1 MTLSDVSIR
10 RPVFATVISLML
22 VILGLVSLSRLSV
35 REYPDVDPVFVS
47 VTTDYRGAGAA
58 IVENKI
64 TQVIEDRI
72 AGLEGIEALRSSSR
86 DGRSAINIEFSADR
100 DVDAA
105 ANDVRDRVGR
115 VVDDLPEE
123 ASPPEIQKAESGSDA
138 IMYLNL
144 SSDRMSVLELT
155 DYAERVLLDQLS
167 AVPGVARVSINGER
181 RQAVRIWIDRQALAA
196 RALTVADIEAALR
209 RENVELPAGRL
220 ESSER
225 EFSLRTDTGLARVE
239 DFRRLAIGRG
249 ADGSLVR
256 MGDVARVE
264 LGAENDRSVARTLG
278 LPGISLGVEQ
288 MSKANTLEVARLV
301 RETIDRIQ
309 PGLPEGMLLS
319 VNFDRAVFIDASLQE
334 VLFALGIS
342 LTMVLI
348 VIFLFLGNLRAT
360 LVPAVTIPISI
371 VATCIFM
378 YVMGYSI
385 NVLTLLGMVLAI
397 GLVVDDAI
405 VVLENI
411 FRRIEA
417 GQKPL
422 LAAIDGSREIGFAVI
437 ATTLVLI
444 SVFVPISFLPGSIG
458 RLFREFGFTLAA
470 AVLFSCLVALTLTP
484 AMASRMF
491 REGEQRG
498 AFAQRIDG
506 FFRRLAGVY
515 ERRLGGLLHR
525 PWLPVAAAA
534 ALVGAA
540 MLAFSSLPREFAP
553 SEDRGAMRLE
563 LDAPEGATLDYT
575 ERQLAAMEEILFRE
589 QQRYGDI
596 RRFTLRIGSGGS
608 GGNTEVNEAR
618 GFLILQDWS
627 ERRRSSADVAASLTQ
642 QFAALPG
649 ARASAYTPQGL
660 GSRSFG
666 RPVQVVIGGPDYDT
680 LASWSDRLL
689 DAARAN
695 PGLVGVDTNYRERKP
710 QIQVA
715 VDRDRAAELGVSLE
729 TVGRTLET
737 VLGSR
742 VVTTYID
749 RGREYRVILQG
760 QAADRAGPSDLQ
772 NLYVRSSR
780 GDELI
785 PLANLIELTETS
797 GPVQLNRFDRLR
809 AITISASLAPGYTL
823 GEAVRY
829 FQDLVRDELPPT
841 ARLSFDGE
849 SREYLRTQGQ
859 LWTTFLFAIA
869 IVFLVL
875 AAQFESFRHPA
886 VIMTTVPLAVTGAFV
901 GLWLYRLAGQ
911 PMSVNVFSQ
920 IAMIMLI
927 GIAAK
932 NGVLIVEFANQL
944 RDRGLGRIEAVVR
957 SAAIRLRPVLMTSLC
972 TAFGSLPLLLASG
985 AGAEQ
990 REPIGVVVFFGT
1002 TISVLLTLF
1011 VVPAVYALV
1020 ARDHRSPQYL
1030 SGLIDRLRGA
1040 EGARDDASLVSS
1052 VAAPSQAYEK

>member
-22 VILGLVSLSRLSV
+22 VILGLVSLTRIAV
-35 REYPDVDPVFVS
+35 REYPDVDAVFVS

-72 AGLEGIEALRSSSR
+72 AGLEGIEAIRSSSR
-86 DGRSAINIEFSADR
+86 DGRSSINIEFSADR

-115 VVDDLPEE
+115 VIDDLPEE
-123 ASPPEIQKAESGSDA
+123 ASPPEIQKAESGPEA
-138 IMYLNL
+138 VVFLNL

-155 DYAERVLLDQLS
+155 DYADRVLTDQLS
-167 AVPGVARVSINGER
+167 AIPGVARVGLYGER

-196 RALTVADIEAALR
+196 RALTVADIESALR

-225 EFSLRTDTGLARVE
+225 EFALRTDTGLANVE
-239 DFRRLAIGRG
+239 DFRRLALGRG
-249 ADGSLVR
+249 PDGYVVR
-256 MGDVARVE
+256 LGDVARVE
-264 LGAENDRSVARTLG
+264 LGAENERTVARTLG
-278 LPGISLGVEQ
+278 LPGITLGVEQ
-288 MSKANTLEVARLV
+288 MSKANTLEVAELV
-301 RETIDRIQ
+301 RETVGRLQ
-309 PGLPEGMLLS
+309 SGLPEGMALTI
-319 VNFDRAVFIDASLQE
+319 NFDRAVFIDSSLRE
-334 VLFALGIS
+334 VEIALGIS
-342 LTMVLI
+342 LSMVLL
-348 VIFLFLGNLRAT
+348 VIYLFLGNLRAT

-371 VATCIFM
+371 IATFLFM
-378 YVMGYSI
+378 DVMGYSI

-422 LAAIDGSREIGFAVI
+422 LAALDGSREIGFAVI

-470 AVLFSCLVALTLTP
+470 AVAFSCLIALTLTP

-491 REGEQRG
+491 REGEQRSR
-498 AFAQRIDG
+498 FAQRLDG
-506 FFRRLAGVY
+506 FFRSLARAY
-515 ERRLGGLLHR
+515 EARLGSLIRR
-525 PWLPVAAAA
+525 PWLVIGGTLSLAVVAFIAI
-534 ALVGAA
+534 G
-540 MLAFSSLPREFAP
+540 SLPREFAP
-553 SEDRGAMRLE
+553 AEDRGAMRLE
-563 LDAPEGATLDYT
+563 LVAPEGASLEYT
-575 ERQLAAMEEILFRE
+575 ERQMRAAEQILFRE
-589 QQRYGDI
+589 RQIHGDI
-596 RRFTLRIGSGGS
+596 RRFSLRIGSGF
-608 GGNTEVNEAR
+608 GGTTEVNEAG
-618 GFLILQDWS
+618 GFLILDDWR
-627 ERRRSSADVAASLTQ
+627 ERERSAADVAASLTAQ
-642 QFAALPG
+642 LSALPG
-649 ARASAYTPQGL
+649 VRASVFIPQGF
-660 GSRSFG
+660 GARGG
-666 RPVQVVIGGPDYDT
+666 RPVQVVIGGPDYET
-680 LASWSDRLL
+680 LAQWSDILL

-695 PGLVGVDTNYRERKP
+695 PGLAGVDTNYRERKP
-710 QIQVA
+710 QLRVS

-729 TVGRTLET
+729 TIGRTLET

-760 QAADRAGPSDLQ
+760 QASDRASPSDLQ
-772 NLYVRSSR
+772 NLYVRSTR
-780 GDELI
+780 GNDLV
-785 PLANLIELTETS
+785 PLSNLITLEETV

-809 AITISASLAPGYTL
+809 AITISSNLAPGYTM
-823 GEAVRY
+823 GEAVRF
-829 FQDLVRDELPPT
+829 FQDLVRDKLPPA
-841 ARLSFDGE
+841 ARMSFDGE
-849 SREYLRTQGQ
+849 SREFLRTQGQ
-859 LWTTFLFAIA
+859 LWTTFVFAIA

-875 AAQFESFRHPA
+875 AAQFESFKHPA
-886 VIMTTVPLAVTGAFV
+886 VIMTTVPLAVIGAFV
-901 GLWLYRLAGQ
+901 GLWLYDFFGQ
-911 PMSVNVFSQ
+911 PMSLNIFSQ

-944 RDRGLGRIEAVVR
+944 RDRGLERVEAVVQ
-957 SAAIRLRPVLMTSLC
+957 AAAVRLRPVLMTSLC

-1011 VVPAVYALV
+1011 VVPAVYAVV
-1020 ARDHRSPQYL
+1020 ARSHRSPEYL
-1030 SGLIDRLRGA
+1030 AGLIDRLRRGEPAAAGA
-1040 EGARDDASLVSS
+1040 PPVSS
-1052 VAAPSQAYEK
+1052 QAGSIQPAEK